1 MAVIVNGRSEFFA
14 AHSFFLMWWENMFLA
29 FQITVKKS
37 DFFSE
42 EDFAF
47 FSVNAGKNHDLI
59 GPPSIFDGW

>member
-1 MAVIVNGRSEFFA
+1 
-14 AHSFFLMWWENMFLA
+14 MFLA